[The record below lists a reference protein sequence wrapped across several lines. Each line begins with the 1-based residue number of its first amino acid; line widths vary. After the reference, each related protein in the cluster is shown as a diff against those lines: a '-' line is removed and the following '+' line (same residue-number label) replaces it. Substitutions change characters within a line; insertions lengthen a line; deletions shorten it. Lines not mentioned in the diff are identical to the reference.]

1 MSLLE
6 TASII
11 GLLASTVRL
20 FTPLIFASMG
30 ELLCERSGILNL
42 GIEGTMLMGA
52 VAAFLGAYTTGSLY
66 LGLLIALLTGALL
79 GVIMGF
85 MTITLGASQHVSGLG
100 IFFFGLGFSLF
111 SYRVIVGS
119 PKTLA
124 SIQPFSVVPIPGLSK
139 IPVLGPILFS
149 HHWLVYAGLL
159 LAPAVHF
166 FLFHTAAGLR
176 LRTVGENPHAADAA
190 GVNVY
195 WTRYLALIAGGC
207 LMALG
212 GAYLSIAAN
221 SVFLDGMTDGRGWV
235 SIALVVFGN
244 WRPGKIMWGAL
255 LFGFID
261 ALQLRLQ
268 AVGFQIPYQIFL
280 LLPYLL
286 TILVLIGVARK
297 ATYPAAL
304 LVPYKRGES

>member
-1 MSLLE
+1 MSGIELA
-6 TASII
+6 TVV

-20 FTPLIFASMG
+20 FTPLIFAAMG
-30 ELLCERSGILNL
+30 ELLCERSGVLNL

-52 VAAFLGAYTTGSLY
+52 VSGFMATYVTGNLYIGLLAAILSGAI
-66 LGLLIALLTGALL
+66 LGL
-79 GVIMGF
+79 IMAF
-85 MTITLGASQHVSGLG
+85 MTVTLGASQHVSGLG
-100 IFFFGLGFSLF
+100 IFFFGLGFSIF
-111 SYRVIVGS
+111 SYRVIIGS
-119 PKTLA
+119 PKSIA
-124 SIQPFSVVPIPGLSK
+124 SIKPFPNLPIPGLSD

-149 HHWLVYAGLL
+149 HNWIVYAGLL
-159 LAPAVHF
+159 LAPVVHF
-166 FLFHTAAGLR
+166 FLFQTTAGLK

-195 WTRYLALIAGGC
+195 RTRYLALVFGGI

-212 GAYLSIAAN
+212 GTYLSIAAN

-235 SIALVVFGN
+235 CIALVVFGN
-244 WRPGKIMWGAL
+244 WRPTKIMWGAF

-268 AVGFQIPYQIFL
+268 AVGFHIPYQIFL

-286 TILVLIGVARK
+286 TIVVLIGVARR

-304 LVPYKRGES
+304 LLPYKRGEH

>member
-1 MSLLE
+1 MSALE
-6 TASII
+6 LATIV

-20 FTPLIFASMG
+20 FTPLIFAAMG
-30 ELLCERSGILNL
+30 ELLCERSGVLNL

-52 VAAFLGAYTTGSLY
+52 VSGFMGAYVTGSLY
-66 LGLLIALLTGALL
+66 LGLLIALLTGAFL
-79 GVIMGF
+79 GLVMGF
-85 MTITLGASQHVSGLG
+85 MTVTLGASQHVSGLG

-111 SYRVIVGS
+111 SYRVIIGS

-124 SIQPFSVVPIPGLSK
+124 SIKPFPHVPIPGLAD
-139 IPVLGPILFS
+139 IPILGPIFFS
-149 HHWLVYAGLL
+149 HPWLVYLGLL
-159 LAPAVHF
+159 LAPMVHF
-166 FLFHTAAGLR
+166 FLFHTTVGLR

-195 WTRYLALIAGGC
+195 RTRYLALIAGGS

-221 SVFLDGMTDGRGWV
+221 SLFLDGMTDGRGWV
-235 SIALVVFGN
+235 CIALVVFGN
-244 WRPGKIMWGAL
+244 WRPTKIMWGAY

-286 TILVLIGVARK
+286 TIIVLIGVARR

-304 LVPYKRGES
+304 LLPYKRGEH